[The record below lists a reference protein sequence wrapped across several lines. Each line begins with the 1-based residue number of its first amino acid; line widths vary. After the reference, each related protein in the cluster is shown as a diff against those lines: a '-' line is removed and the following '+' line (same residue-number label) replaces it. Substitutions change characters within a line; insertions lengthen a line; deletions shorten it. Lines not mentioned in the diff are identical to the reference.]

1 MTGAV
6 ESGAG
11 GAVMATSA
19 LSSAP
24 RAARRLSV
32 GKGMQAEL
40 PEDLALEDLEVRV
53 HEAVEKCGIEVR
65 F

>member
-1 MTGAV
+1 MPGAG
-6 ESGAG
+6 ESSAG
-11 GAVMATSA
+11 GAFMATGA

-53 HEAVEKCGIEVR
+53 NEDHEKCGIEVR